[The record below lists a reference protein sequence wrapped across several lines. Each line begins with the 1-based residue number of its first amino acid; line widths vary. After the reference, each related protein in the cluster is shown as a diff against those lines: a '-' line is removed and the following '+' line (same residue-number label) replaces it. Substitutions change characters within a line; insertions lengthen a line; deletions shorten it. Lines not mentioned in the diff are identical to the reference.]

1 MGYIAC
7 SLRVKEPAQR
17 AIFLPGSCYYS
28 PMACIQQ
35 STCVTLALVLLL
47 VVGESVGD
55 APGDESCPA
64 QGEQQFNIRVL
75 MDSWRYQ
82 TLLSGS
88 GSSSS
93 AVWTSS
99 DHVRSCHAIELWSI
113 LCTNSFVYFLTVDFC
128 WSL

>member
-1 MGYIAC
+1 M
-7 SLRVKEPAQR
+7 L
-17 AIFLPGSCYYS
+17 
-28 PMACIQQ
+28 
-35 STCVTLALVLLL
+35 LLL

-64 QGEQQFNIRVL
+64 QGEQQVNVRVL

-113 LCTNSFVYFLTVDFC
+113 LCSWNNSFVILPDSGILLEFVKIVWSICALENVEISGCKLSLLTRVFQLSTLIQSQ
-128 WSL
+128 SL

>member
-1 MGYIAC
+1 
-7 SLRVKEPAQR
+7 
-17 AIFLPGSCYYS
+17 
-28 PMACIQQ
+28 MACEQY
-35 STCVTLALVLLL
+35 STCVALALVLLLL

-64 QGEQQFNIRVL
+64 QGEQQVNVRVL

-93 AVWTSS
+93 AVW
-99 DHVRSCHAIELWSI
+99 IM
-113 LCTNSFVYFLTVDFC
+113 
-128 WSL
+128 

>member
-1 MGYIAC
+1 M
-7 SLRVKEPAQR
+7 L
-17 AIFLPGSCYYS
+17 
-28 PMACIQQ
+28 
-35 STCVTLALVLLL
+35 LLL

-64 QGEQQFNIRVL
+64 QGEQQVNVKVL

-88 GSSSS
+88 GSSSGG
-93 AVWTSS
+93 VWTSS

-113 LCTNSFVYFLTVDFC
+113 LCSCNNSFVILPDSGILVELVEIVGSICALENMERSGCKLSSLTRVFQLLTLIQSE
-128 WSL
+128 SL